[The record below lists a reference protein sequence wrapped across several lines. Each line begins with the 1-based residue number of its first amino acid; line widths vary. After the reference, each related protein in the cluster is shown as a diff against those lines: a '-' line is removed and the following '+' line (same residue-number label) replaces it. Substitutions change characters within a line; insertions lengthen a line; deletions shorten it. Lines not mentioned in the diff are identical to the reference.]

1 MNDVFTLLYLIEEK
15 KGFARN
21 NWHIKEVGELSSN
34 ALHITTALKEFHH
47 LRISFHINFQKYL
60 KFLPKCRMVLDLPT
74 CRAPLTKSG
83 FLRGLSFHSSKAW
96 SMLLDKYLSISL
108 RLNDYMAAK
117 ILIINEICNYFMLT
131 LLKDRVI
138 NGCFVIK
145 DRVMKGCFMTK
156 DRVIM
161 GYL

>member
-1 MNDVFTLLYLIEEK
+1 
-15 KGFARN
+15 
-21 NWHIKEVGELSSN
+21 
-34 ALHITTALKEFHH
+34 
-47 LRISFHINFQKYL
+47 
-60 KFLPKCRMVLDLPT
+60 
-74 CRAPLTKSG
+74 
-83 FLRGLSFHSSKAW
+83 
-96 SMLLDKYLSISL
+96 MLLDKYLSISL

-145 DRVMKGCFMTK
+145 DRVIKGRFMTKDRVMKWRFMTK

>member
-1 MNDVFTLLYLIEEK
+1 
-15 KGFARN
+15 
-21 NWHIKEVGELSSN
+21 
-34 ALHITTALKEFHH
+34 
-47 LRISFHINFQKYL
+47 
-60 KFLPKCRMVLDLPT
+60 
-74 CRAPLTKSG
+74 
-83 FLRGLSFHSSKAW
+83 
-96 SMLLDKYLSISL
+96 MLLDKYLSISS

-138 NGCFVIK
+138 KGRFMTK
-145 DRVMKGCFMTK
+145 DRVMKRRFMTKDRVIKGRFMTKDRVIKRCFMTK

>member
-1 MNDVFTLLYLIEEK
+1 
-15 KGFARN
+15 
-21 NWHIKEVGELSSN
+21 
-34 ALHITTALKEFHH
+34 
-47 LRISFHINFQKYL
+47 
-60 KFLPKCRMVLDLPT
+60 
-74 CRAPLTKSG
+74 
-83 FLRGLSFHSSKAW
+83 
-96 SMLLDKYLSISL
+96 
-108 RLNDYMAAK
+108 MAAK

-145 DRVMKGCFMTK
+145 DRVIKGRFMTKDRVMKRRFMTK

>member
-1 MNDVFTLLYLIEEK
+1 
-15 KGFARN
+15 
-21 NWHIKEVGELSSN
+21 
-34 ALHITTALKEFHH
+34 
-47 LRISFHINFQKYL
+47 
-60 KFLPKCRMVLDLPT
+60 
-74 CRAPLTKSG
+74 
-83 FLRGLSFHSSKAW
+83 
-96 SMLLDKYLSISL
+96 MLLDKYLSISL

-138 NGCFVIK
+138 NGCYVTK
-145 DRVMKGCFMTK
+145 DRVMKGRFVTKDRVMKWRFMTK